1 MIKNY
6 IFGSTYETICVLSA
20 QLPLVNY
27 ILLLIAVDC
36 VSGRVLRKENM
47 FTDNILNFFKMWF
60 LNFCSFLDFVFLSAI
75 LHCFFNVVSQVV
87 RSFALPLCKKNCT
100 I

>member
-27 ILLLIAVDC
+27 ILLLIAVEF

-47 FTDNILNFFKMWF
+47 VTDNILIFSRCGF
-60 LNFCSFLDFVFLSAI
+60 
-75 LHCFFNVVSQVV
+75 
-87 RSFALPLCKKNCT
+87 
-100 I
+100 

>member
-47 FTDNILNFFKMWF
+47 VTDNILNFFKMWF
-60 LNFCSFLDFVFLSAI
+60 LNILDLVTLFSFLLSCTAFLMSYRKWCEA
-75 LHCFFNVVSQVV
+75 S
-87 RSFALPLCKKNCT
+87 LCLCV
-100 I
+100 